1 MIQTPSAK
9 KTSKFETTTF
19 VDLDFNFKTY
29 SNLDVKTK
37 LGENAIKQSIKNI
50 LMVDRYEKPFQ
61 PNFGAGLQD
70 LLFENISPTSAT
82 TLETLIEGAL
92 NNYEPRIFLESVCGF
107 ANEDRHRYDIIIN
120 FSMIQAETS
129 KSVEFFLERIR

>member
-1 MIQTPSAK
+1 MIQTPLDK

-50 LMVDRYEKPFQ
+50 LMVDR
-61 PNFGAGLQD
+61 
-70 LLFENISPTSAT
+70 
-82 TLETLIEGAL
+82 
-92 NNYEPRIFLESVCGF
+92 
-107 ANEDRHRYDIIIN
+107 
-120 FSMIQAETS
+120 
-129 KSVEFFLERIR
+129 

>member
-1 MIQTPSAK
+1 MIQTPLDK
-9 KTSKFETTTF
+9 KSTKFETTTF

-37 LGENAIKQSIKNI
+37 LGENAVKQSIKNI
-50 LMVDRYEKPFQ
+50 LMLDRYEKPFS

-70 LLFENISPTSAT
+70 SLFEHISPGSAN
-82 TLETLIEGAL
+82 TLQTVIQGAL
-92 NNYEPRIFLESVCGF
+92 NNYEPRIFLESVSVV
-107 ANEDRHRYDIIIN
+107 ANEDQHRYDIVIK
-120 FSMIQAETS
+120 FSMIHAETS

>member
-1 MIQTPSAK
+1 MIQTPLDK

-70 LLFENISPTSAT
+70 LLFENISPTNKR
-82 TLETLIEGAL
+82 LGENV
-92 NNYEPRIFLESVCGF
+92 NNK
-107 ANEDRHRYDIIIN
+107 ANS
-120 FSMIQAETS
+120 FSQ
-129 KSVEFFLERIR
+129 EFQF

>member
-1 MIQTPSAK
+1 MIQTPLDK
-9 KTSKFETTTF
+9 KSTKFETTTF

-50 LMVDRYEKPFQ
+50 FMVDRYEKPFQ

-92 NNYEPRIFLESVCGF
+92 NNYEPRIFLESVSVV
-107 ANEDRHRYDIIIN
+107 ANEDQHRYDIVIK
-120 FSMIQAETS
+120 FSMIHAETS

>member
-1 MIQTPSAK
+1 MIQTPLDK

-92 NNYEPRIFLESVCGF
+92 NNYEPRIFLESVSVF